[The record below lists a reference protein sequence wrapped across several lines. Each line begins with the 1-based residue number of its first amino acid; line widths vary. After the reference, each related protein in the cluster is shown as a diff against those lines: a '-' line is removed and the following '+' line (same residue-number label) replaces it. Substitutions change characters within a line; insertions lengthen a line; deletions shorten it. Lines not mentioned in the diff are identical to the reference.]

1 MMVRL
6 GDTLPDMEVNTTKGK
21 FKLHEWVGDGWGA
34 IFSYPGEPLGRHLL
48 DLLGILTPDLA
59 EASGEVLRRTVH
71 AGA

>member
-34 IFSYPGEPLGRHLL
+34 IFSYPGEPLG
-48 DLLGILTPDLA
+48 
-59 EASGEVLRRTVH
+59 
-71 AGA
+71 